1 MNMKPITEDDLQAYV
16 DNALDAERHCD
27 VAEYL
32 RENPEADARV
42 TAYRTQAA
50 SLRFALDPVARE
62 PVPSRLNL
70 RTIAAAHPPAPARRP
85 RQFRLAAA
93 AVLLLA
99 IGATGGWMIK
109 GYTLPPTEGVA
120 ALAQEASASYGT
132 FAPDRLHPVEVR
144 ADGGDTLHQLASA
157 TLGRAAAI
165 PDLSKAGYRLMGGRV
180 VPTAHGPGLMLM
192 YDDDKGSRLVML
204 TRPMMVD
211 QNKPMVA
218 SETGYIRGWSWAKNG
233 LGYSLVGALP
243 HDDLHPIADAV
254 RSQT

>member
-16 DNALDAERHCD
+16 DNALDAERHRD

-32 RENPEADARV
+32 LDNPEADARV

-50 SLRFALDPVARE
+50 ALRFSLDSVARE

-70 RTIAAAHPPAPARRP
+70 RTIAAAHPPARRQTP
-85 RQFRLAAA
+85 FRLAAA

-99 IGATGGWMIK
+99 VGATGGWMVK

-120 ALAQEASASYGT
+120 ALAQEASASFGT

-144 ADGGDTLHQLASA
+144 ADGGDTLQQFAAA
-157 TLGRAAAI
+157 TLGRSAAI

-180 VPTAHGPGLMLM
+180 IPTAHGPGLMLM
-192 YDDDKGSRLVML
+192 YDDDKGTRLVML
-204 TRPMMVD
+204 SRPMMVD

-218 SETGYIRGWSWAKNG
+218 SQTGDVRGWSWAKNG
-233 LGYSLVGALP
+233 MGYSLVGALP
-243 HDDLHPIADAV
+243 HEQLHPVADAV
-254 RSQT
+254 RSQI